1 MYICNIICIRV
12 ISLIKLFRYLKNYKL
27 KSILGPLFKLTE
39 ACFELAVP
47 LVMAKIIDVGI
58 AQNDTGYIVK
68 MGAVLIALGILGLAA
83 SLTAQ
88 FFAARASLGFG
99 TELRRDLFHHINTL
113 SHKEIDR
120 VGASTLVT
128 RMTVDIDQ
136 AQTGINMLLR
146 LFLRSP
152 FIVIGAIIMACTV
165 SFKLT
170 AIFLVASLFLGFII
184 FAIMKTTVPL
194 FKKIQK
200 KLDVTTLMA
209 RENLSGV
216 RVIRAFSR
224 QESEEKEFKEN
235 ANALLDLQVKA
246 GKISALTNPCTF
258 VLVYIAIIAI
268 IWFGG
273 ISVDSGSLTQGEL
286 IALISYMNQI
296 LLALLAVA
304 ILVTSL
310 TRAQASAHR
319 INEVFDIKPSVTDD
333 GNTTVEDIPSAP
345 AVQFENVSFSYNDNE
360 EYSIKD
366 ISFTA
371 ARGETI
377 GIIGGTGSGKSTL
390 VNLIPRFYQYSSG
403 SIKVCGTDVSKYP
416 FDQLRGK
423 IGFVPQKAEL
433 FRGTVRENL
442 RYRKRDASDDEL
454 RNALDI
460 AQALDFVNAE
470 PEGLDHM
477 IVGGGKNLSGGQR
490 QRLTIARA
498 LIGDPEILILDDS
511 ASALDLAT
519 DAALRKALKEK
530 IKGMTVFIVSQ
541 RVSSIRY
548 ADKILVLD
556 DGELVGIGSHEQL
569 LESCPI
575 YLEICNSQQYSD
587 NRGEG
592 IRNE

>member
-333 GNTTVEDIPSAP
+333 GNTTVDDIPSAP
-345 AVQFENVSFSYNDNE
+345 AVVFEDVSFSYNDNE

-371 ARGETI
+371 TRGETV

-442 RYRKRDASDDEL
+442 QYRKRDASDDEL

-530 IKGMTVFIVSQ
+530 TKGMTVFVVSQ

>member
-1 MYICNIICIRV
+1 M

-333 GNTTVEDIPSAP
+333 GNTTVDDIPSAP
-345 AVQFENVSFSYNDNE
+345 AVVFEDVSFSYNDNE

-366 ISFTA
+366 ISFTVS
-371 ARGETI
+371 RGETV

-442 RYRKRDASDDEL
+442 QYRKRDASDDEL

-530 IKGMTVFIVSQ
+530 TKGMTVFVVSQ
-541 RVSSIRY
+541 RVSSIRH

>member
-1 MYICNIICIRV
+1 
-12 ISLIKLFRYLKNYKL
+12 LIKLFRYLKNYKL

-235 ANALLDLQVKA
+235 ANTLLDLQVKA

-333 GNTTVEDIPSAP
+333 GNTTVDDIPSAP
-345 AVQFENVSFSYNDNE
+345 AVVFEDVSFSYNDNE

-371 ARGETI
+371 SRGETV

-442 RYRKRDASDDEL
+442 QYRKRDASDDEL

-530 IKGMTVFIVSQ
+530 TKGMTVFVVSQ
-541 RVSSIRY
+541 RVSSIRH

>member
-1 MYICNIICIRV
+1 M
-12 ISLIKLFRYLKNYKL
+12 IKLFRYLRNYKL

-58 AQNDTGYIVK
+58 ANGDSGYIIK
-68 MGAVLIALGILGLAA
+68 MGAVLIALGVLGLAA

-99 TELRRDLFHHINTL
+99 TELRRDLFHHINTF
-113 SHKEIDR
+113 SHKEIDKI
-120 VGASTLVT
+120 GASTLVT

-136 AQTGINMLLR
+136 TQTGINMLLR

-170 AIFLVASLFLGFII
+170 AIFLVASLFLGSLI

-194 FKKIQK
+194 FKRIQK
-200 KLDVTTLMA
+200 KLDKTTLMA

-235 ANALLDLQVKA
+235 ADALFDLQVKA

-273 ISVDSGSLTQGEL
+273 VSVDSGSLTQGEL

-304 ILVTSL
+304 LLVTSL

-319 INEVFDIKPSVTDD
+319 INEVFDIKPSISDE
-333 GNTTVEDIPSAP
+333 GNTTVPDVPSAP
-345 AVQFENVSFSYNDNE
+345 AVEFENVSFAYNDNE
-360 EYSIKD
+360 EYSVKD

-371 ARGETI
+371 NRGETI
-377 GIIGGTGSGKSTL
+377 GVIGGTGSGKSTL
-390 VNLIPRFYQYSSG
+390 VSLIPRFYQCSSG
-403 SIKVCGTDVSKYP
+403 SVKVCGSDVSKYP
-416 FDQLRGK
+416 FAQLRGK
-423 IGFVPQKAEL
+423 IGYVPQKAEL

-442 RYRKRDASDDEL
+442 QYRKKDATDEEISA
-454 RNALDI
+454 ALDI
-460 AQALDFVNAE
+460 AQALDFVTAE

-477 IVGGGKNLSGGQR
+477 IVGGGQNLSGGQR

-519 DAALRKALKEK
+519 DAALRRAIADKTDR
-530 IKGMTVFIVSQ
+530 MTVFIVSQ
-541 RVSSIRY
+541 RVSSIRH

-556 DGELVGIGSHEQL
+556 DGELVGTGTHEQL

-587 NRGEG
+587 KRGEG
-592 IRNE
+592 SSNE

>member
-1 MYICNIICIRV
+1 MIVLIR
-12 ISLIKLFRYLKNYKL
+12 LFRYLKHYKL
-27 KSILGPLFKLTE
+27 QSILGPLFKLTE

-47 LVMAKIIDVGI
+47 LVMANIIDVGI
-58 AQNDTGYIVK
+58 ANGDSGYIMR

-99 TELRRDLFHHINTL
+99 TELRRDLFHHINTF
-113 SHKEIDR
+113 SHKEIDS

-128 RMTVDIDQ
+128 RMTVDINQ

-152 FIVIGAIIMACTV
+152 FIVVGAIIMACTV
-165 SFKLT
+165 SVKLT
-170 AIFLVASLFLGFII
+170 FIFLIASLFLGALI
-184 FAIMKTTVPL
+184 FLIMKTTVPM
-194 FKKIQK
+194 FKKIQS
-200 KLDVTTLMA
+200 KLDKTTLMA
-209 RENLSGV
+209 RENLTGV

-224 QESEEKEFKEN
+224 QESEEKEFSEN
-235 ANALLDLQVKA
+235 ADRLFDLQIKA

-273 ISVDSGSLTQGEL
+273 VNVNAGDLTQGEL

-304 ILVTSL
+304 LLVTSL

-319 INEVFDIKPSVTDD
+319 INEVFDTSPSITDE
-333 GNTTVEDIPSAP
+333 GNSTVAEKSDAP
-345 AVQFENVSFSYNDNE
+345 AVVFDKVYFSYHDNE
-360 EYSIKD
+360 EYAVKD

-371 ARGETI
+371 NKSETV

-390 VNLIPRFYQYSSG
+390 VNLIPRFYQYSAG
-403 SIKVCGTDVSKYP
+403 SIKVSGTDVSEYP
-416 FDQLRGK
+416 FEQLRGK

-442 RYRKRDASDDEL
+442 QYRKKDASDDEMIKV
-454 RNALDI
+454 LDI
-460 AQALDFVNAE
+460 AQALDFVKAE

-498 LIGDPEILILDDS
+498 LIGSPEILILDDS

-519 DAALRKALKEK
+519 DAALRRALAEK
-530 IKGMTVFIVSQ
+530 TKGMTVFIVSQ
-541 RVSSIRY
+541 RVSSIRH

-556 DGELVGIGSHEQL
+556 DGELVGSGTHEQL
-569 LESCPI
+569 LENCPL
-575 YLEICNSQQYSD
+575 YVEICNSQQYTD

-592 IRNE
+592 LHDE

>member
-1 MYICNIICIRV
+1 M
-12 ISLIKLFRYLKNYKL
+12 IKLFRYLRNYKL

-58 AQNDTGYIVK
+58 ANGDSGYIIK
-68 MGAVLIALGILGLAA
+68 MGAVLIVLGVLGLAA

-99 TELRRDLFHHINTL
+99 TELRRDLFHHINTF
-113 SHKEIDR
+113 SHKEIDKI
-120 VGASTLVT
+120 GASTLVT

-136 AQTGINMLLR
+136 TQTGINMLLR

-170 AIFLVASLFLGFII
+170 AIFLVASLFLGSLI

-194 FKKIQK
+194 FKRIQK
-200 KLDVTTLMA
+200 KLDKTTLMA

-235 ANALLDLQVKA
+235 ADALFDLQVKA

-273 ISVDSGSLTQGEL
+273 VSVDSGSLTQGEL

-304 ILVTSL
+304 LLVTSL

-319 INEVFDIKPSVTDD
+319 INEVFDIKPSISDE
-333 GNTTVEDIPSAP
+333 GNTTVPDVPSVP
-345 AVQFENVSFSYNDNE
+345 AVEFENVSFAYNDNE
-360 EYSIKD
+360 EYSVKD

-371 ARGETI
+371 NRGETI
-377 GIIGGTGSGKSTL
+377 GVIGGTGSGKSTL
-390 VNLIPRFYQYSSG
+390 VSLIPRFYQCSSG
-403 SIKVCGTDVSKYP
+403 SVKVCGSDVSKYP
-416 FDQLRGK
+416 FAQLRGK
-423 IGFVPQKAEL
+423 IGYVPQKAEL

-442 RYRKRDASDDEL
+442 QYRKKDASDEEISA
-454 RNALDI
+454 ALDI
-460 AQALDFVNAE
+460 AQALDFVTAE

-477 IVGGGKNLSGGQR
+477 IVGGGQNLSGGQR

-519 DAALRKALKEK
+519 DAALRRAIADKTDR
-530 IKGMTVFIVSQ
+530 MTVFIVSQ
-541 RVSSIRY
+541 RVSSIRH

-556 DGELVGIGSHEQL
+556 DGELVGTGTHEQL

-587 NRGEG
+587 KRGEG
-592 IRNE
+592 SSNE